1 MKNLLLDVA
10 QTLKINLKK
19 SRWSSFQK
27 SSSQFSDVLE
37 FRFYFLIIMI
47 FISVMRKNTQKKLR
61 VLVLKTLV
69 QMLILAVSLRNKSS
83 E

>member
-1 MKNLLLDVA
+1 MIKTSDMDKS
-10 QTLKINLKK
+10 LKTK
-19 SRWSSFQK
+19 
-27 SSSQFSDVLE
+27 
-37 FRFYFLIIMI
+37 LIDASLSNDFISNYL
-47 FISVMRKNTQKKLR
+47 ISVMRKNTQKKLR